1 MTLRK
6 GRHAPRQVLLFVKY
20 CCTMAANDGTITFR
34 VTRQNQT
41 IELNTAIPANADVSL
56 KSVHVMRVP
65 LPPNAQDRAR
75 FCGNVAPNQY
85 LGAVDPLASLRV
97 NFNNAIFGTAKMIH
111 ENGASEGFSVPMND
125 GASTTY
131 TPDGFDMLRAMEQE
145 TKFFQVRASYA
156 TSTGG
161 LTSATAA
168 AMTQQTPAPG
178 VANWHDLVQNFVAQ
192 GGIFYE
198 DAFTQGVVTADPADP
213 QHVMSVA
220 YGLVYSIE
228 FTFAYATTRT
238 LN

>member
-1 MTLRK
+1 
-6 GRHAPRQVLLFVKY
+6 
-20 CCTMAANDGTITFR
+20 MAANDGTITFR

-56 KSVHVMRVP
+56 KSVHVTRVP
-65 LPPNAQDRAR
+65 LPPHAQDRAR
-75 FCGNVAPNQY
+75 FCGNVAPNQS
-85 LGAVDPLASLRV
+85 LGAFDPLASLRI

-131 TPDGFDMLRAMEQE
+131 IPDGFDMLRAVEQE

-168 AMTQQTPAPG
+168 QMMQQDPAPG
-178 VANWHDLVQNFVAQ
+178 VNNWQDRVHNFVAQ
-192 GGIFYE
+192 GGMFYE
-198 DAFTQGVVTADPADP
+198 DAFTQEVVTAHPADLQP
-213 QHVMSVA
+213 VMGAA
-220 YGLVYSIE
+220 YGLIYSIE

>member
-1 MTLRK
+1 
-6 GRHAPRQVLLFVKY
+6 
-20 CCTMAANDGTITFR
+20 MAANDGTITFR

-56 KSVHVMRVP
+56 KSVHVTRVP
-65 LPPNAQDRAR
+65 LPPHAQDRAR
-75 FCGNVAPNQY
+75 FCGNLPPPNQY
-85 LGAVDPLASLRV
+85 LGAVDPLASLRI

-131 TPDGFDMLRAMEQE
+131 IPDGFDMLRAMEQE

-161 LTSATAA
+161 LTSATA
-168 AMTQQTPAPG
+168 TQMALQDPAPNVG
-178 VANWHDLVQNFVAQ
+178 NWQDVVRNFVAQ

-198 DAFTQGVVTADPADP
+198 DAFTQGVVTANDADH
-213 QHVMSVA
+213 QAVMGAA

>member
-1 MTLRK
+1 
-6 GRHAPRQVLLFVKY
+6 
-20 CCTMAANDGTITFR
+20 MAANDGTITFR

-56 KSVHVMRVP
+56 KSVHVTRVP
-65 LPPNAQDRAR
+65 LPPHAQDRAR
-75 FCGNVAPNQY
+75 FCGNVAPHQS
-85 LGAVDPLASLRV
+85 LGAFDPLASLRI

-131 TPDGFDMLRAMEQE
+131 IPDGFDMLRAVEQE

-168 AMTQQTPAPG
+168 QMMQQDPAPG
-178 VANWHDLVQNFVAQ
+178 VNNWQDRVHNFVAQ
-192 GGIFYE
+192 GGMFYE
-198 DAFTQGVVTADPADP
+198 DAFTQEVVTAHPADLQP
-213 QHVMSVA
+213 VMGAA
-220 YGLVYSIE
+220 YGLIYSIE